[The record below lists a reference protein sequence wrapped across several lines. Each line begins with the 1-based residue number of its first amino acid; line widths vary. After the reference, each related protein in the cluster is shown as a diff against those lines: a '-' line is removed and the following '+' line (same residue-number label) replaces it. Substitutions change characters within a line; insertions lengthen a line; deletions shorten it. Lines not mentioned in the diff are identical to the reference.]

1 MKKSNKR
8 SLQSGS
14 GLFFALFL
22 LFAAGALYFSVIYGA
37 VGLALCVVL
46 RVVSLHGE
54 KEQRRQVQQLMDNI
68 VIEGGEIKPA
78 VTHTPLPTVVA
89 LATTGEIVWANDGF
103 AEISGQ
109 FSGARHMRLTELAPT
124 FETRW
129 LIEGK
134 QQFPG
139 ELRMGKR
146 IYHVFGSMVPSGA
159 GQMMMLHFLD
169 CTDYVQLRDAAET
182 RRPAIDNY
190 EELTKNATDSEKST
204 ILADIDKRLFSWIK
218 DSNAVLRKYDR
229 DKYIFIIENAALEKL
244 SARKFAV
251 LQDVREIQNHEGVVA
266 TLSIGIG
273 KDGET
278 LAECYQYASLAIDM
292 ALSRGGDQAVVKN
305 RYNFEFYGGLTEE
318 VEKRTKVK
326 SRVVANAL
334 SQLIRD
340 SSQVLIMGHRNS
352 DMDAIGAAAGMVCA
366 VRGKGKPVHIVV
378 DQQHTMAGDLI
389 ERLETLPE
397 YKDVFISAE
406 DAMILCDYNT
416 LLIVVDVN
424 RPGYV
429 ENEALL
435 QSINKVAVIDHHRR
449 AADYIENAVV
459 SLHEPYASSASE
471 LVSEL
476 LQYLVPTSGILTGEA
491 EAMLAG
497 IYLDTKG
504 FSTRT
509 GVRTFEAAA
518 YLRRAGAEASDVKRL
533 FQSSFTQ
540 YMERQKLI
548 SSARDCGQGVI
559 FAITDEEV
567 DRIAAAQ
574 AADELLSIIG
584 TRASVVAFRSGNDM
598 VVSARASGQVNVQLL
613 MERLGGGGNHTAAGA
628 QLRNTTPA
636 EADHMITE
644 AIDGYFADQQ
654 NEKTAEKQ
662 SSRDS

>member
-1 MKKSNKR
+1 MKKTDKKP
-8 SLQSGS
+8 LHIGS
-14 GLFFALFL
+14 GLFLVLFALFS
-22 LFAAGALYFSVIYGA
+22 AGCLYFSVVYGV
-37 VGLALCVVL
+37 VGLVLCAVL
-46 RVVSLHGE
+46 RMATLQGE
-54 KEQRRQVQQLMDNI
+54 QERRRRVQELMNNV
-68 VIEGGEIKPA
+68 VIEGGEIQPA
-78 VTHTPLPTVVA
+78 VTQSPLPTVVA
-89 LATTGEIVWANDGF
+89 LATTGEIVWANDNF
-103 AEISGQ
+103 AELTGQ
-109 FSGARHMRLTELAPT
+109 FADARHMRLTELAPT

-146 IYHVFGSMVPSGA
+146 VYHVFGSMVPSGA

-169 CTDYVQLRDAAET
+169 CTEYIQLRDAAET
-182 RRPAIDNY
+182 RRPAISIIAIDNY
-190 EELTKNATDSEKST
+190 EELTKNATDSEKSS
-204 ILADIDKRLFSWIK
+204 ILAGIDKRLSSWIK
-218 DSNAVLRKYDR
+218 DCNAVLRKFDR
-229 DKYIFIIENAALEKL
+229 DKYIFLIENAELEKL

-251 LQDVREIQNHEGVVA
+251 LQDVRDIQNHEGVVA

-278 LAECYQYASLAIDM
+278 LEECYQFASLAIDM
-292 ALSRGGDQAVVKN
+292 ALSRGGDQAVIKN
-305 RYNFEFYGGLTEE
+305 RYTFEFFGGLTEE

-334 SQLIRD
+334 TQLIRD
-340 SSQVLIMGHRNS
+340 SSQVLVMGHRNS

-366 VRGKGKPVHIVV
+366 ARVKGKPVHIVV

-429 ENEALL
+429 ESEALL

-476 LQYLVPTSGILTGEA
+476 LQYLVPTSGILRGEA

-504 FSTRT
+504 FSART

-518 YLRRAGAEASDVKRL
+518 YLRRAGAEAGDVKRL

-584 TRASVVAFRSGNDM
+584 TSASVVAFRSGNDM
-598 VVSARASGQVNVQLL
+598 AVSARASGQVNVQLL

-628 QLRNTTPA
+628 QLKNTTPA

-644 AIDGYFADQQ
+644 AIHGYFADQQ
-654 NEKTAEKQ
+654 TDKPAET
-662 SSRDS
+662 